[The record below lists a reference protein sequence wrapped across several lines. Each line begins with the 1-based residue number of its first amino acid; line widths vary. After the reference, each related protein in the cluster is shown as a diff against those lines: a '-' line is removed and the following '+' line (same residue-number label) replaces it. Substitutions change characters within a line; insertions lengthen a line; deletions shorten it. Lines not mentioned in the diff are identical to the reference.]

1 MADKISVLLVD
12 DHPVVRQGLRTF
24 LELQS
29 DMEVVGEAADGE
41 EAVASVEQLVPDVV
55 LMDLM
60 MPNMD
65 GIEAI
70 RRIRQLSPT
79 TRVIALTSFVDDS
92 KVFGSVKAGA
102 AGYLLKDVQPQDLA
116 NAIRTVHGGEAL
128 LHPAIAAKLVREFS
142 EPAEPQPFENLTARE
157 MDVLRL
163 VAQAKS
169 NKEIAAEFVLSE
181 KTVKTHVSNI
191 LQKLHLADRTQ
202 AAVYAIRQ
210 RIVDID

>member
-1 MADKISVLLVD
+1 M
-12 DHPVVRQGLRTF
+12 
-24 LELQS
+24 
-29 DMEVVGEAADGE
+29 
-41 EAVASVEQLVPDVV
+41 
-55 LMDLM
+55 
-60 MPNMD
+60 
-65 GIEAI
+65 
-70 RRIRQLSPT
+70 
-79 TRVIALTSFVDDS
+79 
-92 KVFGSVKAGA
+92 
-102 AGYLLKDVQPQDLA
+102 QPQDLA